1 MNQDTSQEN
10 SEPNAFWRSRYSIGC
25 VGAQFDA
32 YAAHTS
38 RLLGSTVDRIVSHA
52 ACSVLVVRERERP

>member
-38 RLLGSTVDRIVSHA
+38 RFMPAFRQAIPAPS
-52 ACSVLVVRERERP
+52 